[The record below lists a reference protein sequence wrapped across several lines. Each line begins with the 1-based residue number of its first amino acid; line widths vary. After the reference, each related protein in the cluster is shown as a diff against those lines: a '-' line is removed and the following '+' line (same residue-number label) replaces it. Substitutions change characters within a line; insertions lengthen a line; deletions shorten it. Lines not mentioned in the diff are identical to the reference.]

1 MYIFLLVTLIINSLT
16 SIDPEKSYQSIP
28 SMNTDFMVNNSS
40 WYCVLFSLDSH
51 MQIVYTVAFCWL
63 VCVVELFV
71 VIEEV

>member
-40 WYCVLFSLDSH
+40 WYCVLFSQDSH
-51 MQIVYTVAFCWL
+51 MQIVYTVAFC
-63 VCVVELFV
+63 
-71 VIEEV
+71 